1 MTRNKILV
9 FGDSITYGQLDLE
22 MGGWVN
28 RLRLRLAN
36 DSSIASCHVF
46 NMGISGQ
53 TTGEILERFER
64 ECKGRVLEDFN
75 NIIVIAAGINDSQLF
90 DNAPLA
96 DEEELR
102 ANVKA
107 LIEKAKALTPKVIYV
122 GLTPVDDNRT
132 IPFIWDKSRK
142 WINERVAAYDEI
154 ISTVCSEMGVR
165 YVYVY
170 DQIDP
175 ATNAD
180 GLHPSEEGHEKLAE
194 IMDNV
199 IRDYCKEERLSA
211 AMIKNEGLFS
221 SLKKILFKK

>member
-53 TTGEILERFER
+53 TTAEVLERMDR
-64 ECKGRVLEDFN
+64 ECAGRVLADFN
-75 NIIVIAAGINDSQLF
+75 NIIVIAAGINDSQLI
-90 DNAPLA
+90 DKVPVA

-102 ANVKA
+102 HNIKA
-107 LIEKAKALTPKVIYV
+107 LIETGKDFTSKVV
-122 GLTPVDDNRT
+122 CLGLTPVDDSRT
-132 IPFIWDKSRK
+132 NPVTWDRSRR
-142 WINERVAAYDEI
+142 WQSERVVSYDEI
-154 ISTVCSEMGVR
+154 ISSVCSEMGVR

-194 IMDNV
+194 IMYNV
-199 IRDYCKEERLSA
+199 IHDYCVEEKLSA
-211 AMIKNEGLFS
+211 TMIKKEGLFS
-221 SLKKILFKK
+221 SLKKVLFKK

>member
-64 ECKGRVLEDFN
+64 ECKGRVVEEFN
-75 NIIVIAAGINDSQLF
+75 NIIVIAAGINDSQLL
-90 DNAPLA
+90 DNEPIA
-96 DEEELR
+96 DEDELR

-107 LIEKAKALTPKVIYV
+107 LIEKAKELTPKVIYV
-122 GLTPVDDNRT
+122 GLTPVDDKRT
-132 IPFIWDKSRK
+132 VPFIWDKSRK

-154 ISTVCSEMGVR
+154 ISSVCSEMGVR

-180 GLHPSEEGHEKLAE
+180 GLHPSGDGHEILAD

-199 IRDYCKEERLSA
+199 IREYCKEERLSA
-211 AMIKNEGLFS
+211 AMIKNEGLFA